1 MSQKRLGFIEIS
13 YMIIHNMI
21 LAYGVD
27 DVSKIWDLI
36 KVYDRVNDK

>member
-21 LAYGVD
+21 LTYGVD
-27 DVSKIWDLI
+27 DVSTIWDLI
-36 KVYDRVNDK
+36 KVYDRQ

>member
-21 LAYGVD
+21 LTHGVD

-36 KVYDRVNDK
+36 KVYDS